1 MSGIVKYTS
10 DSGQEI
16 TLTQGIVAQ
25 YIAGNQN
32 VTPQEFMTFAAL
44 CKNYGLNP
52 FIREAYMI
60 KYGNQPATI
69 VTGKDVFTKRAY
81 RHPKFQ
87 GFQAGITVQNQQGQ
101 RLKRK
106 GSAIYEGETVIGGW
120 AEVYLADY
128 QVPIYDEVSFSEYA
142 ARKKDG
148 TLNKTWSSKPGTMIR
163 KVALVHALREAFP
176 EEFNGMYDQSEMGVD
191 EQPDE
196 PIQVPAEI
204 IPEQNQEAAY
214 EYTEEF

>member
-32 VTPQEFMTFAAL
+32 VTPQEFMAFAAL

-128 QVPIYDEVSFSEYA
+128 QVPIYDEVSFDEYA

-176 EEFNGMYDQSEMGVD
+176 EEFNGMHDQSEMGVD

>member
-25 YIAGNQN
+25 YIANNQN

-128 QVPIYDEVSFSEYA
+128 QVPIYDEVSFDEYA

-148 TLNKTWSSKPGTMIR
+148 ALNKTWSSKPGTMIR

>member
-1 MSGIVKYTS
+1 MESIVKYTS

-196 PIQVPAEI
+196 PIQIPAEI
-204 IPEQNQEAAY
+204 IPEQSQKAAY

>member
-1 MSGIVKYTS
+1 MSNIVKYTS

-32 VTPQEFMTFAAL
+32 VTPQEFMAFAAL

-128 QVPIYDEVSFSEYA
+128 QVPIYDEVSFDEYA
-142 ARKKDG
+142 VRKKDG
-148 TLNKTWSSKPGTMIR
+148 ALNKTWSSKPGTMIR

>member
-1 MSGIVKYTS
+1 MESIVKYTS

>member
-25 YIAGNQN
+25 YIACNQN

-128 QVPIYDEVSFSEYA
+128 QVPIYDEVSFDEYA
-142 ARKKDG
+142 GRKKDG

>member
-25 YIAGNQN
+25 YIANNQN
-32 VTPQEFMTFAAL
+32 VTPQEFMAFAAL

-128 QVPIYDEVSFSEYA
+128 QVPIYDEVSFDEYA

-148 TLNKTWSSKPGTMIR
+148 ALNKTWSSKPGTMIR

>member
-1 MSGIVKYTS
+1 
-10 DSGQEI
+10 
-16 TLTQGIVAQ
+16 
-25 YIAGNQN
+25 
-32 VTPQEFMTFAAL
+32 
-44 CKNYGLNP
+44 
-52 FIREAYMI
+52 MI